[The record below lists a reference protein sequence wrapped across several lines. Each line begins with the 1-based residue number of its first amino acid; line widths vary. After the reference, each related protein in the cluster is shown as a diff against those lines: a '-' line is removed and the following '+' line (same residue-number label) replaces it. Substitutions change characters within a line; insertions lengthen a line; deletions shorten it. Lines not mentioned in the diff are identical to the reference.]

1 MSNIQYSFSDDIG
14 FGKLSDGTTFLFDT
28 ELFEQIRDVNWYRNY
43 NDKAENRRLY
53 ITDCRGRKLHT
64 YLIGNTPGLEVDH
77 ANTDTLDNRL
87 CNLRICT
94 HQQNQMNQPL
104 QKNNTSGITGVS
116 FYKPRNKFRAR
127 IKIQQQEIHLGYYDT
142 FEQAVMA
149 RNIGMKCMF
158 GQYGRYNKVPEI
170 PSWIIDKVTEKC
182 KRFADLSVSSYFEF
196 AGKGYGQY

>member
-28 ELFEQIRDVNWYRNY
+28 ELFERIRGVNWYRNY
-43 NDKAENRRLY
+43 NDKAENHRLY

-64 YLIGNTPGLEVDH
+64 YLIGKTPGLEVDH

-104 QKNNTSGITGVS
+104 QKNNTSGVTGVS

-127 IKIQQQEIHLGYYDT
+127 IKIQQQEIHLGYYNT

-149 RNIGMKCMF
+149 RNIGMRCMF
-158 GQYGRYNKVPEI
+158 GQYGRYNKVLKLRRPLRPAVPNKI
-170 PSWIIDKVTEKC
+170 KAS
-182 KRFADLSVSSYFEF
+182 A
-196 AGKGYGQY
+196 Q